1 MVATSSWARSSRRS
15 LQRMATCRIQP
26 ALLALL
32 KDDKIARRT
41 ALCKG
46 VGEETT
52 TDVQWLTEELLARS
66 MNINSTGDR
75 VQERIYASERK
86 GEMIY
91 RIVDPEDKR
100 ETDDERVIALK
111 EGPLRMEFRH
121 VSDGYRAYWQA
132 PRDSV
137 KQMVQELV
145 GYAAKSE
152 GKGGVVRLGI
162 RCEEI
167 RGVPHDSLWR
177 SMLESIR
184 EPARFF
190 PCPMRSARGLC
201 SAPARPMARPTS
213 RTSAMSRPARSST
226 ANSSTARRRTL
237 SASSPCARTPC
248 RSSSTRGT
256 PPASGCRSL
265 FRDVLPPFQGR
276 DAPRLASPTFCLRS
290 CLETRTSAC
299 WSA

>member
-1 MVATSSWARSSRRS
+1 
-15 LQRMATCRIQP
+15 MATCRIQP

-32 KDDKIARRT
+32 KGDKIARRT
-41 ALCKG
+41 VLCKG

-52 TDVQWLTEELLARS
+52 TDVHGLKEELQARS
-66 MNINSTGDR
+66 MTINSTGDR

-86 GEMIY
+86 GEMIC

-145 GYAAKSE
+145 DYAAKSE
-152 GKGGVVRLGI
+152 GVQRTRTANG
-162 RCEEI
+162 ET
-167 RGVPHDSLWR
+167 
-177 SMLESIR
+177 
-184 EPARFF
+184 
-190 PCPMRSARGLC
+190 
-201 SAPARPMARPTS
+201 TS
-213 RTSAMSRPARSST
+213 RTSAMGSPARLST
-226 ANSSTARRRTL
+226 ASSARRRTW

-276 DAPRLASPTFCLRS
+276 DAPRLASPTFCLHS
-290 CLETRTSAC
+290 CLRRTLETRTSAC